1 MRCSLTAALAVA
13 MAMSL
18 AAQAPRPEPAGDL
31 RFDVVSI
38 KPSAPNKN
46 PACQPPTCYS
56 SFFVPQPG
64 RFRAQRMS
72 VLGLVGYAYSIPAR
86 RLDGPDWTSTE
97 QFDIEATHRLPY
109 SDEAGLRRLVQHLLE
124 DRFSLKTHREQR
136 QIPVYVLAKARQD
149 GRLGPQLVSV
159 TGCDD
164 RPAFLPPVYNKS
176 CGAIG
181 VPGATTRVGLG
192 TWTNLNLH
200 RQFEQ
205 SLDRLVVDE
214 TGLSG
219 WFAAYLEWSDDVS
232 QTEKPSLFTAVR
244 EQLGLKLEP
253 AERPLEVL
261 VVDSAERPAPN

>member
-1 MRCSLTAALAVA
+1 MRCSLTAALV
-13 MAMSL
+13 L
-18 AAQAPRPEPAGDL
+18 ALAASFSAQAPRPESAGDP

-38 KPSAPNKN
+38 RPSAPNKN

-56 SFFVPQPG
+56 SYFVPQPG

-72 VLGLVGYAYSIPAR
+72 VLGLIGYAYSIPMQ
-86 RLDGPDWTSTE
+86 RLVGPDWTSTE
-97 QFDIEATHRLPY
+97 QYDIEATHRLPR

-124 DRFSLKTHREQR
+124 ERFSLQSHREQR
-136 QIPVYVLAKARQD
+136 QTPVYVLAKARQD
-149 GRLGPQLVSV
+149 GKLGPQLVSV

-164 RPAFLPPVYNKS
+164 RPAFLPPSYSKS

-181 VPGATTRVGLG
+181 VPSATSRVGLA
-192 TWTNLNLH
+192 TWANLNLH

-219 WFAAYLEWSDDVS
+219 WFAAYLEWSDDVF
-232 QTEKPSLFTAVR
+232 QIEKPSLFTAVR
-244 EQLGLKLEP
+244 EQLGLRLEP

-261 VVDSAERPAPN
+261 VVDRVERPAPN